1 MKNLKKLMERREEL
15 KQQLAALV
23 DAADQEE
30 RAMTEEETRAF
41 DAAEKEIQD
50 IDDTLAREER
60 ARNIPTVQ
68 QPTEQ
73 HEMTVEERAAA
84 EEKAFADFIMN
95 RAMEN
100 RAGEIQLTQGN
111 NGSIVPTTI
120 ANRIIKAVRDMV
132 PFLQLADVVYT
143 NGKLSVPVYGE
154 DTTNY
159 IDADYVDEGTDLT
172 DNIGKFTTIDLTGF
186 VIGALALVSNKLKD
200 NTDINVVDFVINQ
213 VAEAMAEKLEGEFV
227 NGTSGKIT
235 GIQSAASG
243 VTAAAATAVTY
254 DELVSLKHS
263 LKQRFR
269 GKASWI
275 MNPATYTAICKLKD
289 NNGQPYF
296 KEDEYKILGRPVI
309 ESDSMPI
316 MAAGKKPIIFGD
328 LSGYTGCWKLENEPF
343 YFVIN
348 DDFEWIAINL
358 YGEQVGPGYVVDEG
372 GCITLYMDDDT
383 QLVTLYQTA
392 YGELSDADG
401 STLTPMEYIM
411 LLPTPEDELNQTAAF
426 PGGFTNVTV
435 DYPIQMEAHEH
446 PNVSNALSFNA
457 VMEDGTDDY
466 YSNIM
471 IAFQPISGF
480 DP

>member
-15 KQQLAALV
+15 KQQLADLV

-30 RAMTEEETRAF
+30 RAMTEEETRTF

-154 DTTNY
+154 DATNY
-159 IDADYVDEGTDLT
+159 IDADYVDEGTELT

-213 VAEAMAEKLEGEFV
+213 AAEAMAEKLEGEFV

-328 LSGYTGCWKLENEPF
+328 LSGYTIKATKSVEVQVLREKFATKNMIGVLAF
-343 YFVIN
+343 
-348 DDFEWIAINL
+348 
-358 YGEQVGPGYVVDEG
+358 GEYDAKITDSKKISSRRYPRSRPRHGRGP
-372 GCITLYMDDDT
+372 
-383 QLVTLYQTA
+383 
-392 YGELSDADG
+392 DG
-401 STLTPMEYIM
+401 SGRFRRYLRLER
-411 LLPTPEDELNQTAAF
+411 
-426 PGGFTNVTV
+426 
-435 DYPIQMEAHEH
+435 
-446 PNVSNALSFNA
+446 
-457 VMEDGTDDY
+457 
-466 YSNIM
+466 
-471 IAFQPISGF
+471 
-480 DP
+480 